1 MIITEKLTGRETG
14 KRAEEP
20 AANPVNIAEGKEKH
34 VLFIGAP
41 KRVIAGE
48 PFEVIVTVTG
58 IPNTT
63 YEQPHGERIELYLH
77 NKLMGHKEITS
88 KTDEET
94 ESIFKIGAEEALLAI
109 KEIETCKVH
118 GMNIA
123 CGSTGEKSVITNLRA
138 LVNCNIH
145 GFSEANREIEMLSG
159 EFREVEDV
167 KNVFIKP
174 EDRKEY
180 LEKGP

>member
-1 MIITEKLTGRETG
+1 MIITEKLNGRETG

-20 AANPVNIAEGKEKH
+20 AANPVNTAEGKEKH
-34 VLFIGAP
+34 VLLIGAP

-58 IPNTT
+58 IPSTT

-77 NKLMGHKEITS
+77 NKLMGHKEITP

-109 KEIETCKVH
+109 KEIE
-118 GMNIA
+118 
-123 CGSTGEKSVITNLRA
+123 
-138 LVNCNIH
+138 
-145 GFSEANREIEMLSG
+145 MLSG

-167 KNVFIKP
+167 KNVFIMP